1 MRREISGKH
10 GASPSLS
17 WLEPCSSHGQSL
29 ICGRNF
35 SRAAFFNLLWQQFAD
50 K

>member
-1 MRREISGKH
+1 MRRENSGKQ
-10 GASPSLS
+10 GARPSLS
-17 WLEPCSSHGQSL
+17 SLEACSSNGDTL

-35 SRAAFFNLLWQQFAD
+35 PPAAFFNLLWQQFAD